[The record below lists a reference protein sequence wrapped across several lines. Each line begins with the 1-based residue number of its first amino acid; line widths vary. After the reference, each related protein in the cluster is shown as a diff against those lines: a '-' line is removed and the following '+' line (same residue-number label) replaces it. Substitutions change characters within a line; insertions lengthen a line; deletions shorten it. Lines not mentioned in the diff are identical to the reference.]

1 MLVDLA
7 GDHRPGD
14 FRHRPQLVA
23 GAMVRDHGHAHAM
36 YIVYAHVAYARMG
49 QVTTRRME
57 VSSALRRS
65 HAALWWFLMP
75 AATRVFSLLLCVCW
89 GLGGGVGCLCVGVGD
104 GVVGNAGTTS
114 SRSTSLPTLERWRG
128 LTRRPNVSITHQP
141 RDRHTSIYIDTRHAH
156 RCPSSR
162 GGGDPSTV
170 RWFAAVLGHTVTR
183 TLPFWIAGAMLGL
196 GIGAATMWVQVS
208 E

>member
-1 MLVDLA
+1 MDLA

-104 GVVGNAGTTS
+104 GVVGDAGTTS

-128 LTRRPNVSITHQP
+128 LTRRPNVSITL
-141 RDRHTSIYIDTRHAH
+141 TSATRPPHKHYIDISYSPGTPTAALAH
-156 RCPSSR
+156 E
-162 GGGDPSTV
+162 
-170 RWFAAVLGHTVTR
+170 AVW
-183 TLPFWIAGAMLGL
+183 TL
-196 GIGAATMWVQVS
+196 
-208 E
+208 